1 MTFQRTSRFT
11 LAALLGISSLA
22 LTANAQQ
29 AAKPLENVQSAV
41 SLSNAQVFKIQAL
54 VQSQATELRSLS
66 NDVESR
72 QEDLKAAIAAND
84 PIRIEMAVLAL
95 DASEKAL
102 SNTQQANERD
112 LMSLL
117 NTHQKELFK
126 GYVTKSASNS
136 GL

>member
-29 AAKPLENVQSAV
+29 PAKPLENVQSAV

-126 GYVTKSASNS
+126 EYLTKSASNS